1 MMKVLALRLT
11 ARSLILIVCETALVV
26 AAVAAAAY
34 VRLGDA
40 AWGLLIGDQGWTK
53 ALLIAGVAQ
62 TCMYYADLYDLRLL
76 SDRRELFTRI
86 LQALA
91 SASLVLA
98 VVYFW
103 FPALIIGRGVF
114 IVSAIFVIVL
124 VIGWRVAF
132 EWTSRRVRPRERLL
146 LVGTSPAA
154 VMLASELHER
164 RHDLGVEIV
173 GFIDPDPSRVGSPV
187 INPGVIG
194 TVDDIQQIVRS
205 REVDRV
211 VVSLSDAR
219 GHLPMDRLLEL
230 RLAGVNFDHLASTY
244 EEYTGKIAVENL
256 RPSWLI
262 FNDGF
267 RKTAGLTA
275 AKRILDVAAASAGL
289 FIGWP
294 VMVLVA
300 LAIKLTSKGD
310 VLYTQDR
317 VGLNGE
323 VFTVYKFRSMCENA
337 EAETGPVWA
346 SKAGDTR
353 VTPIGAWL
361 RRTRL
366 DEMPQLW
373 NVLIGNMSFVGPRPE
388 RPAFVDRLTEE
399 IPFYRQRHIV
409 RPGITGWAQVRYTY
423 GATTEDALQ
432 KLQYDLYYIK
442 NMSIALDLF
451 IILSTIKTVLLR
463 KGA

>member
-1 MMKVLALRLT
+1 MMRVLALRLT
-11 ARSLILIVCETALVV
+11 ARSMILIACETALIVG
-26 AAVAAAAY
+26 AVAAAAY
-34 VRLGDA
+34 IRLGPA
-40 AWGLLIGDQGWTK
+40 AWDLLIAQQAWTK
-53 ALLIAGVAQ
+53 ALLVAGVAQ
-62 TCMYYADLYDLRLL
+62 VCMYYADLYDLRLL
-76 SDRRELFTRI
+76 SDRRELFTRM

-91 SASLVLA
+91 SASLILA
-98 VVYFW
+98 AIYFW
-103 FPALIIGRGVF
+103 FPSLVIGRGVF
-114 IVSAIFVIVL
+114 IVSAMFVIGL

-132 EWTSRRVRPRERLL
+132 EWASRRVRPRERLL

-194 TVDDIQQIVRS
+194 TLDDIQHIVRS

-230 RLAGVNFDHLASTY
+230 RLAGVNFDHLASAY

-267 RKTAGLTA
+267 RKTAALTA
-275 AKRILDVAAASAGL
+275 AKRTLDVSAAVAGL
-289 FIGWP
+289 LIGWP
-294 VMVLVA
+294 VMLLVA
-300 LAIKLTSKGD
+300 LAVKLTSKGD
-310 VLYTQDR
+310 ILYTQER

-346 SKAGDTR
+346 SKAGDMR
-353 VTPIGAWL
+353 VTPIGTWL
-361 RRTRL
+361 RRSRL

-388 RPAFVDRLTEE
+388 RPAFVNRLTEE

-442 NMSIALDLF
+442 NLSIALDLY
-451 IILSTIKTVLLR
+451 IILSTVKTVLLR
-463 KGA
+463 RGA

>member
-1 MMKVLALRLT
+1 M
-11 ARSLILIVCETALVV
+11 
-26 AAVAAAAY
+26 
-34 VRLGDA
+34 
-40 AWGLLIGDQGWTK
+40 
-53 ALLIAGVAQ
+53 
-62 TCMYYADLYDLRLL
+62 
-76 SDRRELFTRI
+76 
-86 LQALA
+86 
-91 SASLVLA
+91 
-98 VVYFW
+98 
-103 FPALIIGRGVF
+103 
-114 IVSAIFVIVL
+114 
-124 VIGWRVAF
+124 
-132 EWTSRRVRPRERLL
+132 
-146 LVGTSPAA
+146 
-154 VMLASELHER
+154 
-164 RHDLGVEIV
+164 
-173 GFIDPDPSRVGSPV
+173 
-187 INPGVIG
+187 
-194 TVDDIQQIVRS
+194 
-205 REVDRV
+205 
-211 VVSLSDAR
+211 
-219 GHLPMDRLLEL
+219 
-230 RLAGVNFDHLASTY
+230 NFDHLASAY

-267 RKTAGLTA
+267 RKTAALTA
-275 AKRILDVAAASAGL
+275 AKRTLDVSAAVAGL
-289 FIGWP
+289 LIGWP
-294 VMVLVA
+294 VMLLVA
-300 LAIKLTSKGD
+300 LAVKLTSKGD

-346 SKAGDTR
+346 SKAGDMR

-361 RRTRL
+361 RRSRL

-373 NVLIGNMSFVGPRPE
+373 NVLIGDMSFVGPRPE
-388 RPAFVDRLTEE
+388 RPEFVNRLTEE

>member
-173 GFIDPDPSRVGSPV
+173 GFIDPDPSRLGSPV

-346 SKAGDTR
+346 SKAGDMR
-353 VTPIGAWL
+353 VTPIGGWL

-388 RPAFVDRLTEE
+388 RPAFVNRLTEE
-399 IPFYRQRHIV
+399 IPFYKQRHIV